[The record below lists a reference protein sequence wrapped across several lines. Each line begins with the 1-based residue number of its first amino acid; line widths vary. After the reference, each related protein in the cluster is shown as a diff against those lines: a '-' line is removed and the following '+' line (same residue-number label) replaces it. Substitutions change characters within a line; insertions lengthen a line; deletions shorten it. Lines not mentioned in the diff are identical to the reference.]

1 MQSYNIEMSDG
12 NLLARKFIEIVADMF
27 YSSIFN
33 ESESKSC
40 SIQLISCLILIVS
53 DCVWWILVVDWVI
66 APWLTDCVWLIFEWL
81 IIEWLEDAWLIRTA
95 VTSGCAWSGLFSWFP
110 KALWPSFEGNE
121 LFMVHMGHMSR
132 MRSYEVMWG
141 HLRSDEL
148 ILRSV
153 WTVS

>member
-1 MQSYNIEMSDG
+1 MSDG
-12 NLLARKFIEIVADMF
+12 NLSARKFIEKVAVMF

-40 SIQLISCLILIVS
+40 SIQFISCLILIVS
-53 DCVWWILVVDWVI
+53 DCVWSIPVVDCVI
-66 APWLTDCVWLIFEWL
+66 VPDGPWLTWVVCVWLIFEWL

-148 ILRSV
+148 ILGSV